1 MTKRKFLALLG
12 AAALAL
18 CQYAAADT
26 GRDDSNAPDPALQRT
41 LIMINVSHQY
51 DLDPHTAGYVSE
63 AQILSG
69 LYEGLFSYDPVTLE
83 PLNALCVSYKISR
96 NKKRWTFILRE
107 GATFSNGEAIT
118 AQTIKDSWLGLL
130 STPNA
135 PYASLLDCISNAE
148 NFRKKK
154 CKAEDVGISA
164 RDAKTLV
171 VHLDEPAEHLPR
183 ILCHHAFCAVSKKKG
198 VYSGP
203 FTLKSYSADK
213 IELVKNQKYYGAAGV
228 QIPGITVVL
237 SDQPDENAYLFN
249 TGKADWIADGNVMAA
264 KIINKDSI
272 HVSAEFGTAYLFFKI
287 KNKPWDNEEFRN
299 ALLEAVP
306 YDTLR
311 DGLTVPAK
319 TLVYPLAGYPDVA
332 GLDDYDQADAIA
344 MMNKARAKAAIPY
357 DKKLTL
363 TFAIP
368 DGEFMQKIAGIL
380 KDAWEPLGVEL
391 SVLPIPADQYN
402 AAIPVTDADL
412 FSYTWIGDF
421 ADPLA
426 FLELF
431 RGNSS
436 LNVAQYTNAAFD
448 ELLLQACRADS
459 STEHYELLA
468 KAERRLLDDGM
479 IIPIYH
485 QVSLHVLDLSC
496 VGGWQVNALDL
507 HPLKYLYFKKSS
519 SRLPNIV
526 MANGS
531 RSR

>member
-1 MTKRKFLALLG
+1 MTVRKFFALCGLAALLLCQ
-12 AAALAL
+12 AAAFDAS
-18 CQYAAADT
+18 QDDT
-26 GRDDSNAPDPALQRT
+26 SGFDPALQRT
-41 LIMINVSHQY
+41 LVMINLAHQY
-51 DLDPHTAGYVSE
+51 DLNPHTASYVSE

-96 NKKRWTFILRE
+96 NKKRWTFLMRE

-130 STPNA
+130 STPGA

-148 NFRKKK
+148 NFRKGK
-154 CKAEDVGISA
+154 CKAEDVGIAA
-164 RDAKTLV
+164 RDDKTLV

-203 FTLKSYSADK
+203 FTLKSYSKEK
-213 IELVKNQKYYGAAGV
+213 IELVKNPRYYGAAAV
-228 QIPGITVVL
+228 QIPGIDVIL
-237 SDQPDENAYLFN
+237 STESDENAYLFN

-264 KIINKDSI
+264 KVINKDSV
-272 HVSAEFGTAYLFFKI
+272 HVSAEFGTAYLFFKV

-306 YDTLR
+306 FDVLR
-311 DGLTVPAK
+311 QGLTVPAK

-332 GLDDYDQADAIA
+332 GLDDYDKADAIA
-344 MMNKARAKAAIPY
+344 MMNKARAKASIPY

-363 TFAIP
+363 TFAIA
-368 DGEFMQKIAGIL
+368 DGDFMQKIAGIL

-391 SVLPIPADQYN
+391 NVLPIPADQYN
-402 AAIPVTDADL
+402 AAIPSTDADL

-436 LNVAQYTNAAFD
+436 LNVALYQNSVFD
-448 ELLLQACRADS
+448 DLLVQACRADS
-459 STEHYELLA
+459 SSEHYELLA
-468 KAERRLLDDGM
+468 KAERQLLDDGM
-479 IIPIYH
+479 VIPIYH
-485 QVSLHVLDLSC
+485 QISLHVIDLSC

-507 HPLKYLYFKKSS
+507 HPLKYLYFKKTY
-519 SRLPNIV
+519 SRLPNLV
-526 MANGS
+526 MAGS
-531 RSR
+531 RQGR